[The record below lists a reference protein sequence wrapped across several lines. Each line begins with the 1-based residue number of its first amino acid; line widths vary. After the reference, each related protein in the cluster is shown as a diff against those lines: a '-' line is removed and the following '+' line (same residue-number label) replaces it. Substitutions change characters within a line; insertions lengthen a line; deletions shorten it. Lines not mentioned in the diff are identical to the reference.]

1 MSVSDVIDRI
11 AVLQIKRK
19 YLPNVGAAIEREIRE
34 LNAEEI
40 RLIRC
45 RDDVFVLECELVALH
60 EQAWLSNEIIYGS
73 LDRDCDEAERDEVF
87 HAIQRSARL
96 NVKRIELKNEIE
108 RVLGTGVRE
117 EKSFNQEAAH
127 G

>member
-11 AVLQIKRK
+11 AVLNTKMH
-19 YLPNVGAAIEREIRE
+19 YLPAAADALAREIRE
-34 LNAEEI
+34 LNTEEI

-45 RDDVFVLECELVALH
+45 RNDIFALECELFELH
-60 EQAWLSNEIIYGS
+60 DKAWQSNEIIYKS
-73 LDRDCDEAERDEVF
+73 LNMNCDVAQQHEVF

-96 NVKRIELKNEIE
+96 NIKRIELKNEIE

-117 EKSFNQEAAH
+117 EKSFNQEVAH